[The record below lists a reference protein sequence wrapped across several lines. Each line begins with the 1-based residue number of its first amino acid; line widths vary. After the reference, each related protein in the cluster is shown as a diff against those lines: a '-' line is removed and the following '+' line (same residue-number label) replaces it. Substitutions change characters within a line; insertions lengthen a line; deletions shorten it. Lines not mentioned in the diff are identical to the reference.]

1 MEPAR
6 ITSFL
11 VKVASRCNLDCDYC
25 YVYHHADQAWRT
37 MPQLLSAVDQRAFA
51 DRLAEYVAQ
60 AGITRTAVIFH
71 GGEPLLAGA
80 DALCAF
86 ARLIRETVGTG
97 VSVDVGLQTNGLLL
111 DEAALVL
118 FEAEDIG
125 VSLSLDGPRAVND
138 LHRTS
143 KRGRSSFTKVEAA
156 LERLKQHPKIFAGV
170 IAVVDAT
177 SDPEEVL
184 AFFAQHAPPRLDFL
198 LPDAHHQR
206 LPPGREL
213 DPELYIRWQTQA
225 VDAWFD
231 RYPALAIRTFEGI
244 LDAVLGLPSGTDA
257 FGFGDVSLISV
268 ETDGSYHDL
277 DVLKVVGDGTQLGG
291 TVQDTAIITVAAS
304 EALQQHRRLLSKAG
318 LCEECQAC
326 PIVETCGGG
335 AVPHRWS
342 NADGFANPTIYCAEM
357 KALVAHARSRLEEH
371 LGGTAVPA
379 ALDIDVGKFEFAET
393 GKAEFEALRAAA
405 CATHRATF
413 TDALQYVGNL
423 PNPAAGRAKRIL
435 DWPTPEFDAM
445 SWQPG
450 SIAWSEVVLATRD
463 RRTVRDVTGQ
473 PLALDLDYLADI
485 EARRHTTGELPIV
498 GADDRWLRAPF
509 GSAIEF
515 ENEDLARMARPLVA
529 EAFELLRSWRPAVAS
544 EMQAA
549 SPAVQFV
556 RDPTAHPDK
565 IVSFSDDAVPG
576 ALFVSVR
583 QGAGLIDAYDLAD
596 SLLHEH
602 RHQKLYLFERR
613 FPTTHQGD
621 LVVSPW
627 REDPRPVSG
636 LFHAIFVFVE
646 LRRFWEHVLAT
657 GPTRVHSRAL
667 NQLRDT
673 EENLASA
680 FATLSGCSL
689 TEAGSAL
696 AAVLRE
702 RVPLETLAA

>member
-1 MEPAR
+1 MSRSLPAQMR
-6 ITSFL
+6 
-11 VKVASRCNLDCDYC
+11 
-25 YVYHHADQAWRT
+25 
-37 MPQLLSAVDQRAFA
+37 
-51 DRLAEYVAQ
+51 
-60 AGITRTAVIFH
+60 
-71 GGEPLLAGA
+71 
-80 DALCAF
+80 F
-86 ARLIRETVGTG
+86 ARSRELIRETVGTG

-225 VDAWFD
+225 FDAWFD

-423 PNPAAGRAKRIL
+423 PEPCCRAGQTHPRLADARVRCDELAARVDCMERGCPCDARQADRSRRDRPAARTRLGLPGR
-435 DWPTPEFDAM
+435 
-445 SWQPG
+445 
-450 SIAWSEVVLATRD
+450 
-463 RRTVRDVTGQ
+463 
-473 PLALDLDYLADI
+473 
-485 EARRHTTGELPIV
+485 H
-498 GADDRWLRAPF
+498 
-509 GSAIEF
+509 
-515 ENEDLARMARPLVA
+515 
-529 EAFELLRSWRPAVAS
+529 RSP
-544 EMQAA
+544 
-549 SPAVQFV
+549 P
-556 RDPTAHPDK
+556 
-565 IVSFSDDAVPG
+565 
-576 ALFVSVR
+576 
-583 QGAGLIDAYDLAD
+583 AYD
-596 SLLHEH
+596 
-602 RHQKLYLFERR
+602 R
-613 FPTTHQGD
+613 
-621 LVVSPW
+621 
-627 REDPRPVSG
+627 
-636 LFHAIFVFVE
+636 
-646 LRRFWEHVLAT
+646 
-657 GPTRVHSRAL
+657 
-667 NQLRDT
+667 
-673 EENLASA
+673 
-680 FATLSGCSL
+680 
-689 TEAGSAL
+689 
-696 AAVLRE
+696 
-702 RVPLETLAA
+702 